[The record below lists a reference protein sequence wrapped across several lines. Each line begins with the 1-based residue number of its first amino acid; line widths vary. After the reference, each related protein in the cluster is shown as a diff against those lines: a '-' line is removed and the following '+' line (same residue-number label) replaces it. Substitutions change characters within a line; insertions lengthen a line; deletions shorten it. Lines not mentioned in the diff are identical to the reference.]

1 MVSCR
6 NKIPQAFWGTSK
18 TTPHSEAIY
27 RSTNDET
34 DFSVRFLSLAP
45 KKVSEG
51 GFVALEWPRKI
62 PDRVVAYDLSAKTTL
77 RRKEVAGRTRLHSG
91 PLFLKRF
98 RPGYPHRDPLAAI
111 RKRRES
117 FDNELIDRPVPRSN
131 RADHADRFTTYD
143 CAVALRILELVVV
156 QNRNRR
162 LQVPKSDAYL
172 YLLSKLLRRPELLSQ
187 SV

>member
-6 NKIPQAFWGTSK
+6 KKNPQAVWGTSK
-18 TTPHSEAIY
+18 TRPHSEAIY

-77 RRKEVAGRTRLHSG
+77 RRKEVAGRTRLDSG

-111 RKRRES
+111 RKRLIRSANVQDQERKIAGPRKMRGLVHLS
-117 FDNELIDRPVPRSN
+117 DVCPCSHLWVLSSLRTDNKKCEQKSRSQLGRPRCVDKP
-131 RADHADRFTTYD
+131 A
-143 CAVALRILELVVV
+143 
-156 QNRNRR
+156 
-162 LQVPKSDAYL
+162 
-172 YLLSKLLRRPELLSQ
+172 
-187 SV
+187 